1 MAPNPL
7 PRVRKLCLAL
17 LEATEVEAWGA
28 PTFRVRKKLFAMY
41 ANKNNH
47 HGGGR
52 NSIWIKA
59 TPANQS
65 YMLEAF
71 ADRFFK
77 PAYVGP
83 SGWIGVWL
91 DGPCDWKELVSL
103 LKDGYR
109 LAAPKKL
116 AALLPLED
124 E

>member
-1 MAPNPL
+1 
-7 PRVRKLCLAL
+7 
-17 LEATEVEAWGA
+17 
-28 PTFRVRKKLFAMY
+28 
-41 ANKNNH
+41 
-47 HGGGR
+47 
-52 NSIWIKA
+52 
-59 TPANQS
+59 
-65 YMLEAF
+65 MLEAF